1 MSRMET
7 LITPPTPTIEEI
19 SHKPYFPFLDGREN
33 MDKLARHVRAIMADY
48 VESGGLR
55 SLVLGISG
63 GIDSALC
70 AALLKPVCEQAGIPL
85 VGRSI
90 TIETNKPDEIA
101 RSIAVGEAFCHDF
114 RHLDL
119 TETFYANKRLLVDYD
134 DSPLSRLRQG
144 NMKARMRMMVLYD
157 LAQLRHGMVISTD
170 NYTEYLTG
178 FWTLHGDVGDYA
190 PVQHL
195 WKTEIY
201 ALATF
206 LLEEESEGQ
215 RAALRSC
222 IDATPVDGLG
232 ISQSDCE
239 QLGVQNYFEAD
250 KIFAA
255 YFQGDTSLRE
265 HTLIRRFH
273 ASEYKRHNPGCIS
286 REDLTNL

>member
-1 MSRMET
+1 M
-7 LITPPTPTIEEI
+7 TIP
-19 SHKPYFPFLDGREN
+19 SPDYFPFLSGDDV
-33 MDKLARHVRAIMADY
+33 MDKLAKRIRATMADY
-48 VESGGLR
+48 LEKSKLQ

-70 AALLKPVCEQAGIPL
+70 AALLKPVCEQFNIPL

-90 TIETNKPDEIA
+90 TIETNKEDEIA

-114 RHLDL
+114 QHLDL
-119 TETFYANKRLLVDYD
+119 TETFYANKKLLVDYD
-134 DSPLSRLRQG
+134 DSQLSKLRQG

-157 LAQLRHGMVISTD
+157 LAQLHRGMVISTD

-201 ALATF
+201 SLSTF
-206 LLEEESEGQ
+206 LLKEENEAQ
-215 RAALRSC
+215 RAALQSC

-232 ISQSDCE
+232 ISQCDCE
-239 QLGVQNYFEAD
+239 QLGVPNYFEAD
-250 KIFAA
+250 KIFTA
-255 YFQGDTSLRE
+255 YFLGDTSLRD
-265 HTLIRRFH
+265 HTLIKRYY
-273 ASEYKRHNPGCIS
+273 ASEFKRHNPGCIS
-286 REDLTNL
+286 REDLVNF